1 MLGYELVT
9 LRSQLGLLNFQLRT
23 FPLLYALTVDS
34 GTYQAESLYA
44 LDKKPVCVWDL
55 EQAYFYP
62 LERGEWLPGS
72 IKAKC
77 IQRPTFFLHFSRKC
91 GCNLTSCPSLYQ
103 ENFIQQGVPR

>member
-62 LERGEWLPGS
+62 LERGEWGLPGS

-77 IQRPTFFLHFSRKC
+77 IQRPTFFCISV
-91 GCNLTSCPSLYQ
+91 
-103 ENFIQQGVPR
+103 ENVDAI